1 MPVFWVGLPSIRGP
15 KSTTDMQFL
24 NDLYRAR
31 AEKAVISYI
40 DVWDGFVDESGRFN
54 LQGPDFEGQIRR
66 LRASDGVH
74 FTKSGAR
81 KLAHYLEREMRRM
94 TQPGSTVARPSGRA
108 AARSRSRPAG
118 RRGRPPAAGPVV
130 PLTASATSNQE
141 LIGARDT
148 GDARSRGRS
157 PACWS
162 TARRFTRR
170 PDGRRLHWPRR
181 VIAPVGADPVVA
193 TTTEPIPVM
202 KPAPETTVAAPNTE
216 IARSRPTRD
225 PAQDHH
231 HRPCGAAATAAAD
244 AQPGLL
250 LVFPVM
256 R

>member
-54 LQGPDFEGQIRR
+54 LQGADFEGQIRR

-74 FTKSGAR
+74 FTKAGAR
-81 KLAHYLEREMRRM
+81 KLAHYLEREIRRV
-94 TQPGSTVARPSGRA
+94 TLPGSEPVALPSSEPQPAVAARPSGP
-108 AARSRSRPAG
+108 AARPL
-118 RRGRPPAAGPVV
+118 AGPVV
-130 PLTASATSNQE
+130 PLTASVTSNQE
-141 LIGARDT
+141 LISSRDT
-148 GDARSRGRS
+148 GDASIPRSVTRVLVNGQALSPPAGR
-157 PACWS
+157 ADD
-162 TARRFTRR
+162 FK
-170 PDGRRLHWPRR
+170 WPRR

-202 KPAPETTVAAPNTE
+202 KPAPETTVAAPNAE
-216 IARSRPTRD
+216 IRPV
-225 PAQDHH
+225 
-231 HRPCGAAATAAAD
+231 AANTTTPRKTTTTGRA
-244 AQPGLL
+244 AQPQQQQQTRNPGY
-250 LVFPVM
+250 FSFF